1 MLSNPNNYFGE
12 AVNRI
17 RYMNHPRRIMPQAD
31 DLDKV
36 SMDKMLEIYQD
47 RFRDVSDFSFF
58 FTGAIDTEQL
68 RNLAARYLGNLPATN
83 RNETWKDIGVM
94 SPQGKIDTTFN
105 KGEAPR
111 SNVRIIYHG
120 DFSWDDDSRFALQT
134 LIEYARI
141 KLRESLRED
150 LGGVYGVSIF
160 GGASKEPKPLYNINV
175 SFNSDPPRTAEL
187 VNAANAVIQNMI
199 NGEIAADDIQK
210 VKELQRQARVKNL
223 KENWYWQSGMINNW
237 TEGIPMGQLTQEYL
251 ESRLETITPEMI
263 KSAAAKYFSGN
274 VIQAVM
280 HPDNFEKPKN
290 KS

>member
-1 MLSNPNNYFGE
+1 
-12 AVNRI
+12 
-17 RYMNHPRRIMPQAD
+17 
-31 DLDKV
+31 
-36 SMDKMLEIYQD
+36 
-47 RFRDVSDFSFF
+47 
-58 FTGAIDTEQL
+58 
-68 RNLAARYLGNLPATN
+68 
-83 RNETWKDIGVM
+83 
-94 SPQGKIDTTFN
+94 
-105 KGEAPR
+105 
-111 SNVRIIYHG
+111 
-120 DFSWDDDSRFALQT
+120 